1 MSIRVYERVYFLAG
15 TVLNQESSADDPRIE
30 LQLMY
35 EPETASS
42 HATALIDAI
51 CEGDTSAWCFLPVE
65 QSEAARCSRPFRV
78 LWNLP
83 PVVSD
88 SGGTFSQ
95 KLLAGTF
102 ETMGI
107 SAEDFFDRVTMHRT
121 EVPVEFQLLR
131 NDNTRILVSLQCVF
145 SNINGAVIGRLLH
158 FSVLSDSN
166 AIAGLIDRISAARKQ
181 LQVLTKRETEIANLV
196 YEGRTNKS
204 ISITTGI
211 SEKTVEKH
219 RSRIMLKLG
228 LNSTTLVI
236 RLITVARMLSSPQ
249 WDRVE

>member
-1 MSIRVYERVYFLAG
+1 MS
-15 TVLNQESSADDPRIE
+15 
-30 LQLMY
+30 
-35 EPETASS
+35 EPEPASS
-42 HATALIDAI
+42 HATALIEAI

-65 QSEAARCSRPFRV
+65 QPESARCSRPFRV

-83 PVVSD
+83 AVASKA
-88 SGGTFSQ
+88 GGTFSQ

-107 SAEDFFDRVTMHRT
+107 SADDFFARVTMHRND
-121 EVPVEFQLLR
+121 VPEEFQLLR
-131 NDNTRILVSLQCVF
+131 NDETKLQVSLRCVF
-145 SNINGAVIGRLLH
+145 SKINGAAIGRLLH
-158 FSVLSDSN
+158 FRVQSDSH
-166 AIAGLIDRISAARKQ
+166 AIAGLIDQISVAQKQ
-181 LQVLTKRETEIANLV
+181 LKVLTKRETEIANLV

-228 LNSTTLVI
+228 LNSTVLVI
-236 RLITVARMLSSPQ
+236 RLITTARMLSSPQ
-249 WDRVE
+249 WDSVE